1 MEEFDTAMTEMK
13 AHFAKDVHV
22 RSGWVGWERGTG
34 ARVVD
39 IDRLCW
45 LYRSISLHG

>member
-1 MEEFDTAMTEMK
+1 MEEFSAGMTEMT

-39 IDRLCW
+39 IDRLW
-45 LYRSISLHG
+45 